1 MDQVKR
7 YLGALVAA
15 ALALCPLGAAAQD
28 TDPGRRE
35 EPIRVQVSVNLF
47 FAGATGESDE
57 AAKLRELARR
67 SIYEMASNE
76 CALVQQVL
84 AKTCRLEAV
93 NVSINAQVG
102 GCWRLYRRRQLHDAR
117 DIKIV
122 NSRRPRWRHGARRTH
137 EPASS
142 ALHLTGQGDR
152 RACRRRNRARARD
165 RLRRR
170 GRVLSP

>member
-1 MDQVKR
+1 MDPDNHVPTPDKSVSGNGLSRTPREECMDQVKR

-35 EPIRVQVSVNLF
+35 EPIRIQVSVNLF

-93 NVSINAQVG
+93 NVSINAQG
-102 GCWRLYRRRQLHDAR
+102 GGQ
-117 DIKIV
+117 
-122 NSRRPRWRHGARRTH
+122 
-137 EPASS
+137 
-142 ALHLTGQGDR
+142 TGGYTAGGNFTM
-152 RACRRRNRARARD
+152 RAT
-165 RLRRR
+165 LK
-170 GRVLSP
+170 